1 MLYRLE
7 ASDGRT
13 YELELEPRPHRLERR
28 ERMERH
34 ERAAALRAPP
44 PPQSLAFWTRPPFG
58 FLWMLALVAPS
69 GDAPNQCAPLL
80 QQMKEGKAPK
90 TVKG

>member
-1 MLYRLE
+1 L
-7 ASDGRT
+7 
-13 YELELEPRPHRLERR
+13 
-28 ERMERH
+28 
-34 ERAAALRAPP
+34 
-44 PPQSLAFWTRPPFG
+44 
-58 FLWMLALVAPS
+58 LALVAPS